1 MFCCIKM
8 MNTRIMVVMMTV
20 DGDGIDVMMVTLLDL
35 LMNQNILVLSKN
47 VNENKLLYIHNIYIY
62 DAFF

>member
-1 MFCCIKM
+1 M